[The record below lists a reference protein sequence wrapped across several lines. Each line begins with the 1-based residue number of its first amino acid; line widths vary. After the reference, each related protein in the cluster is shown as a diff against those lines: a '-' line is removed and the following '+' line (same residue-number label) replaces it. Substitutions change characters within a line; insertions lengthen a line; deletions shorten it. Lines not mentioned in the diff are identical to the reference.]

1 MGIERTNNM
10 ATCRECLHNAVCK
23 YSENRS
29 NGGYCTRKKCLNF
42 KPKSNY
48 VKRER
53 GEWKY
58 LDSHCRFVP
67 CNGGIKCTNCGAVIR
82 RLVGVNFN
90 FCPYCG
96 ADMRKEDN
104 NG

>member
-1 MGIERTNNM
+1 VVTEQERTNNM

-42 KPKSNY
+42 KPKSDY

-53 GEWKY
+53 GEWIS
-58 LDSHCRFVP
+58 LEPEIGLF
-67 CNGGIKCTNCGAVIR
+67 KCSLCDHIIVHGEC
-82 RLVGVNFN
+82 N
-90 FCPYCG
+90 FCPNCG
-96 ADMRKEDN
+96 SDMRKEDN